1 MSQLF
6 DYKTTAMVSSLMPG
20 GHKSRQRG
28 PGSEFYRK
36 THFLDEPEP
45 ARIDLNASLTDPFEN
60 LQVRSYRQRSK
71 LDVLVLVDGSS
82 SMIYG
87 DKVNMVSKLFDSICQ
102 SVAAAGD
109 EMTAYLFTD
118 ELQALT
124 DADSLQTAFDTVSP
138 EHNQASAYKE
148 IQRVLPIRQSLIFL
162 ISDFHW
168 PEWQLHA
175 LFTALSAHAV
185 VPVICWQS
193 REYDD
198 YPLWRFVE
206 MTDLETGKS
215 TLVFVTPNQRELIRR
230 RYQERQ
236 RYLNTQCRGFNQRPF
251 WLLDHYEAK
260 QMSRFFAVQ
269 P

>member
-1 MSQLF
+1 MSLVF
-6 DYKTTAMVSSLMPG
+6 DYKTAALVSSLMPG

-28 PGSEFYRK
+28 PGSDFYRK

-71 LDVLVLVDGSS
+71 LDIVVLIDGSS
-82 SMIYG
+82 SMLF
-87 DKVNMVSKLFDSICQ
+87 DNKLSLVSSVFDSICQ
-102 SVAAAGD
+102 SVDAAGD
-109 EMTAYLFTD
+109 KLTAYLLTD
-118 ELQALT
+118 ELA
-124 DADSLQTAFDTVSP
+124 TVSDVDELRSAFLAIGP
-138 EHNQASAYKE
+138 EDNRAGAYTE
-148 IQRVLPIRQSLIFL
+148 IQRTLPSRPSLIFL

-168 PEWQLHA
+168 PDWQMQGML
-175 LFTALSAHAV
+175 TALSSHTV
-185 VPVICWQS
+185 VPVITWQS

-215 TLVFVTPNQRELIRR
+215 TLVFVTPGQRQLLKQ
-230 RYQERQ
+230 RYQTRREHI
-236 RYLNTQCRGFNQRPF
+236 NTQCRAHNQRPF
-251 WLLDHYEAK
+251 WLIDNYDPA
-260 QMSRFFAVQ
+260 QMNRYFAMQ

>member
-6 DYKTTAMVSSLMPG
+6 DYKTTAMISSLMPG

-28 PGSEFYRK
+28 PGSDFYRK

-71 LDVLVLVDGSS
+71 LDVLVLIDGSS
-82 SMIYG
+82 SMIYVN
-87 DKVNMVSKLFDSICQ
+87 KVSMVTALFDSICQ

-109 EMTAYLFTD
+109 EMSAYL
-118 ELQALT
+118 LT
-124 DADSLQTAFDTVSP
+124 DQLLPLEDCSALQSAFNAIGP
-138 EHNQASAYKE
+138 EHNQASAFTE
-148 IQRVLPIRQSLIFL
+148 IQQVLPTRQSLVFL
-162 ISDFHW
+162 VSDFHW
-168 PEWQLHA
+168 PDWQLHA
-175 LFTALSAHAV
+175 VLTALSAHTV

-193 REYDD
+193 REYND

-206 MTDLETGKS
+206 MADLETGKS
-215 TLVFVTPNQRELIRR
+215 TLVFVTPNQRQLLKQ
-230 RYQERQ
+230 RYQQRQ
-236 RYLNTQCRGFNQRPF
+236 EYLNTQCRAFNQRPF
-251 WLLDHYEAK
+251 WLLDHYEAV
-260 QMSRFFAVQ
+260 QMNRYFATQ